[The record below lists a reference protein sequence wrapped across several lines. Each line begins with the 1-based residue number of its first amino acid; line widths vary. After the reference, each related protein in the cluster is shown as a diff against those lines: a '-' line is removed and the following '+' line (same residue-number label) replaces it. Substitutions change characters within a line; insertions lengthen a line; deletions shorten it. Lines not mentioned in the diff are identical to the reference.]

1 MKLKEILEYNFVN
14 IGDFQLNLYNIIAVV
29 IVILIARVLMW
40 TINRITKQFFKRK
53 KIDSGRQYAFLQ
65 VVKYIIYTGAVLM
78 VLEAVNVSISLLWGG
93 AAALLV
99 GVGLGLQQ
107 TFNDLISGLIL
118 LVEGTV
124 KVNDVIETDG
134 IIGTVTA
141 IGIRTSEVET
151 LDHISILI
159 PNSKLVGN
167 KATNWSHNKAS
178 ARFQLNVGVAYN
190 SDINVVTLL
199 LLQAANEHKKILETP
214 VPEVQFK
221 DFGSSSLDFVL
232 HYYSYEFRRME
243 FVKSELRYRITEL
256 LRNNKIEI
264 PFPQTDLWIRNANN
278 LVPQIVGGTDLD
290 TEAPS
295 N

>member
-1 MKLKEILEYNFVN
+1 M
-14 IGDFQLNLYNIIAVV
+14 
-29 IVILIARVLMW
+29 
-40 TINRITKQFFKRK
+40 
-53 KIDSGRQYAFLQ
+53 
-65 VVKYIIYTGAVLM
+65 
-78 VLEAVNVSISLLWGG
+78 
-93 AAALLV
+93 
-99 GVGLGLQQ
+99 
-107 TFNDLISGLIL
+107 
-118 LVEGTV
+118 
-124 KVNDVIETDG
+124 
-134 IIGTVTA
+134 
-141 IGIRTSEVET
+141 ET

>member
-1 MKLKEILEYNFVN
+1 
-14 IGDFQLNLYNIIAVV
+14 VV
-29 IVILIARVLMW
+29 L
-40 TINRITKQFFKRK
+40 
-53 KIDSGRQYAFLQ
+53 
-65 VVKYIIYTGAVLM
+65 
-78 VLEAVNVSISLLWGG
+78 VLETIDISLSILWGG

-124 KVNDVIETDG
+124 EINDVIETDG

-141 IGIRTSEVET
+141 IGVRTSKVET

-167 KATNWSHNKAS
+167 KATNWSHNKAAS
-178 ARFQLNVGVAYN
+178 RFQINVGVAYT
-190 SDINVVTLL
+190 SDLDQVTSL
-199 LLQAANEHKKILETP
+199 LLQAGREHVKILKTP
-214 VPEVQFK
+214 KPEVQFQ

-232 HYYSYEFRRME
+232 HFYSYEFRRME

-256 LRNNKIEI
+256 LRKNNIEI
-264 PFPQTDLWIRNANN
+264 PFQQTDVWIRNTN
-278 LVPQIVGGTDLD
+278 DL
-290 TEAPS
+290 APKIEE
-295 N
+295 

>member
-1 MKLKEILEYNFVN
+1 M
-14 IGDFQLNLYNIIAVV
+14 
-29 IVILIARVLMW
+29 
-40 TINRITKQFFKRK
+40 
-53 KIDSGRQYAFLQ
+53 
-65 VVKYIIYTGAVLM
+65 KYIIYTGSVLL
-78 VLEAVNVSISLLWGG
+78 VLEAVNISLSILWGG

-118 LVEGTV
+118 LFEGTV

-141 IGIRTSEVET
+141 IGIRTPEVET

-178 ARFQLNVGVAYN
+178 SRFQISVGIAYK
-190 SDINVVTLL
+190 SDVNLVTLL
-199 LLQAANEHKKILETP
+199 LLEAAKDHEKILTSP
-214 VPEVQFK
+214 KPEVQFS

-232 HYYSYEFRRME
+232 HYYSYEFRRMG
-243 FVKSELRYRITEL
+243 FVKSELRYRITSLFRE
-256 LRNNKIEI
+256 NSIEI
-264 PFPQTDLWIRNANN
+264 PFSQVDLWVRNPNEKVLQKNGADDM
-278 LVPQIVGGTDLD
+278 IVADAL
-290 TEAPS
+290 
-295 N
+295 

>member
-1 MKLKEILEYNFVN
+1 
-14 IGDFQLNLYNIIAVV
+14 
-29 IVILIARVLMW
+29 
-40 TINRITKQFFKRK
+40 
-53 KIDSGRQYAFLQ
+53 
-65 VVKYIIYTGAVLM
+65 M
-78 VLEAVNVSISLLWGG
+78 VLVLETIDISLSILWGG

-124 KVNDVIETDG
+124 EINDVIETDG

-141 IGIRTSEVET
+141 IGVRTSKVET

-167 KATNWSHNKAS
+167 KATNWSHNKAAS
-178 ARFQLNVGVAYN
+178 RFQINVGVAYT
-190 SDINVVTLL
+190 SDLDQVTSL
-199 LLQAANEHKKILETP
+199 LLQAGREHVKILKTP
-214 VPEVQFK
+214 KPEVQFQ

-232 HYYSYEFRRME
+232 HFYSYEFRRME

-256 LRNNKIEI
+256 LRKNNIEI
-264 PFPQTDLWIRNANN
+264 PFQQTDVWIRNTN
-278 LVPQIVGGTDLD
+278 DL
-290 TEAPS
+290 APKIEE
-295 N
+295 

>member
-1 MKLKEILEYNFVN
+1 MSLQEIVEYNFIN
-14 IGDFQLNLYNIIAVV
+14 IGEFHLGLYHVIAVA
-29 IVILIARVLMW
+29 IIIFIARLTVW
-40 TINRITKQFFKRK
+40 FINRVTKQFFKRK
-53 KIDSGRQYAFLQ
+53 KIDAGRQYAFIQ
-65 VVKYIIYTGAVLM
+65 VAKYIIYTGSVFL
-78 VLEAVNVSISLLWGG
+78 VLETIDISLSILWGG

-124 KVNDVIETDG
+124 EINDVIETDG

-141 IGIRTSEVET
+141 IGVRTSKVET

-167 KATNWSHNKAS
+167 KATNWSHNKAAS
-178 ARFQLNVGVAYN
+178 RFQINVGVAYT
-190 SDINVVTLL
+190 SDLDQVTSL
-199 LLQAANEHKKILETP
+199 LLQAGREHVKILKTP
-214 VPEVQFK
+214 KPEVQFQ

-232 HYYSYEFRRME
+232 HFYSYEFRRME

-256 LRNNKIEI
+256 LRKNNIEI
-264 PFPQTDLWIRNANN
+264 PFQQTDVWIRNTN
-278 LVPQIVGGTDLD
+278 DL
-290 TEAPS
+290 APKIEE
-295 N
+295 

>member
-1 MKLKEILEYNFVN
+1 MNLKEILEYNFIN
-14 IGDFQLNLYNIIAVV
+14 IGDFHLDLFHIIAVA
-29 IVILIARVLMW
+29 IIILIARFSMW
-40 TINRITKQFFKRK
+40 SIDRVTKQFFKRK
-53 KIDSGRQYAFLQ
+53 KIDAGRQYAFLQ
-65 VVKYIIYTGAVLM
+65 VAKYIIYIGAVLL
-78 VLEAVNVSISLLWGG
+78 VLEAVDISLSILWGG

-124 KVNDVIETDG
+124 EVNDVIETDG
-134 IIGTVTA
+134 IIGTVTD
-141 IGIRTSEVET
+141 IGVRTSKVET

-167 KATNWSHNKAS
+167 KATNWSHNKAAS
-178 ARFQLNVGVAYN
+178 RFQINVGVAYK
-190 SDINVVTLL
+190 SDVNAVTSL
-199 LLQAANEHKKILETP
+199 LLQAAKEHEKILRVP
-214 VPEVQFK
+214 LPEVQFK

-256 LRNNKIEI
+256 LRKNNIEI
-264 PFPQTDLWIRNANN
+264 PFPQTDLWLRNAND
-278 LVPQIVGGTDLD
+278 LVRQINGAADLE
-290 TEAPS
+290 TEDLS
-295 N
+295 K